1 VHSCRRT
8 HRFAPCEREILT
20 SHVVSQED
28 SVATSSEY
36 DCPAND
42 SPRVILLSA
51 PFGALLFQTHWL
63 PTFES
68 QCLCGLYSFATSST
82 STIQK
87 TNCLVLDRIDGTY
100 ANKGRLAVP
109 CSIRCGVGV
118 FGPVCREFGS
128 QKESLEM
135 SAAIYT
141 GLSKVA
147 PPWLSN

>member
-87 TNCLVLDRIDGTY
+87 RTVSFLTESMAPMPTKDDWQCPAPSVVAWGYLVLFVENSAHR
-100 ANKGRLAVP
+100 K
-109 CSIRCGVGV
+109 
-118 FGPVCREFGS
+118 
-128 QKESLEM
+128 SL
-135 SAAIYT
+135 
-141 GLSKVA
+141 
-147 PPWLSN
+147 